1 MATNNTTFRNSQ
13 SDNAASK
20 FNRLDI
26 RTSGG
31 STVLATFTITWG
43 SSATGAVS
51 VASTPVST
59 TGAAT
64 GTAAEARL
72 YHSTGSDEISGL
84 TVATSGADV
93 TIDNTS
99 IVTSQNVDL
108 TSFTY
113 TTPASTA

>member
-26 RTSGG
+26 RTTGG
-31 STVLATFTITWG
+31 ATVLATFTITWG
-43 SSATGAVS
+43 AAASGAAS

-84 TVATSGADV
+84 TVGTSGTDV
-93 TIDNTS
+93 TVDNTS
-99 IVTSQNVDL
+99 IASGQNVDL

>member
-13 SDNAASK
+13 SDNAASL
-20 FNRLDI
+20 FDRLDI

-31 STVLATFTITWG
+31 ASTLVTFNITWG
-43 SSATGAVS
+43 SSASGAVS
-51 VASTPVST
+51 VASTPVSAT
-59 TGAAT
+59 AAAT

-84 TVATSGADV
+84 TVGTSGTDV

-99 IVTSQNVDL
+99 ITSGQSSNL

>member
-1 MATNNTTFRNSQ
+1 MATNNTDFRNTL
-13 SDNAASK
+13 SDAAAGA
-20 FNRLDI
+20 FDRLAI
-26 RTSGG
+26 RTAGG
-31 STVLATFTITWG
+31 AAVLTTFTITWG
-43 SSATGAVS
+43 SASSGAVS
-51 VASTPVST
+51 VASTPVAST
-59 TGAAT
+59 ASGT

-72 YHSTGSDEISGL
+72 YHSTGTDEITGL

-99 IVTSQNVDL
+99 ITSGQTVNL

>member
-1 MATNNTTFRNSQ
+1 MATNNTTLRNSL
-13 SDNAASK
+13 SDAAAGK
-20 FNRLDI
+20 FNRLDV

-51 VASTPVST
+51 VASTPVAATAS
-59 TGAAT
+59 AT

-72 YHSTGSDEISGL
+72 YHSTGSDELSGL
-84 TVATSGADV
+84 TVGTSGTQV
-93 TIDNTS
+93 IIDNTS
-99 IVTSQNVDL
+99 ITSGQAASL
-108 TSFTY
+108 TAFTY